1 MIYITLVTIL
11 LFITPFQC
19 AFLNSAKTFRN
30 IGADISVLKAQSIG
44 DVPYLTLKAR
54 VEMGA
59 SFSQSDNRVILL
71 DNDGTIKPFRTENT
85 PEDQARITQALREL
99 ALDPRNEIWIVTARD
114 VSVLEKTFG
123 NIDNLNLAGMK
134 GTQFSKT
141 NKFLVE
147 LPDAGP
153 IKELENTASQFIS
166 ERGIISNPD
175 IQKYFFDHYIPYD
188 ASSDKLIKHE
198 EGDQLSQTLK
208 NLIKSDPK
216 YDNYE
221 VRFLVE
227 EENKHFRVLVMH
239 KTYLH
244 KGILA

>member
-71 DNDGTIKPFRTENT
+71 DNDVSTRITIYFILRSVCLMNCPSLQGTIKPFRTENT

-153 IKELENTASQFIS
+153 IKELEDTASRFIS
-166 ERGIISNPD
+166 GMSTMEAIR
-175 IQKYFFDHYIPYD
+175 
-188 ASSDKLIKHE
+188 
-198 EGDQLSQTLK
+198 
-208 NLIKSDPK
+208 
-216 YDNYE
+216 
-221 VRFLVE
+221 
-227 EENKHFRVLVMH
+227 
-239 KTYLH
+239 
-244 KGILA
+244 